1 MPHYKVTYFNGRGR
15 AEIIRLTLAAGG
27 AEFED
32 IRIERDQ
39 WPALKDS
46 TPFGQIP
53 ILEVDGVKLCQS
65 NSCARFVARKLG
77 LAGKDELEQAKAD
90 MIVDCLEDCIKPIL
104 TFFFEKDEAK
114 KAEGKKKYNDE
125 QLPAFLTSLEKL
137 LVGNNG
143 GDKFFVGNELTWADL
158 SFINFVGWTAMAGAD
173 PAKVLAKYPKLL
185 ALKERV
191 EKQPKVAAWIA
202 KRPKTEM

>member
-1 MPHYKVTYFNGRGR
+1 MSKYEVIYFNGRGR

-27 AEFED
+27 VEFVD
-32 IRIERDQ
+32 TRIERDQ

-46 TPFGQIP
+46 APFGQVP
-53 ILEVDGVKLCQS
+53 ILKVDGVQLCQS
-65 NSCARFVARKLG
+65 NSCARFVARRLK
-77 LAGKDELEQAKAD
+77 LAGKTDLEQAQAD
-90 MIVDCLEDCIKPIL
+90 MIVDCLEDSIKPIL
-104 TFFFEKDEAK
+104 TFFFEKDETK

-125 QLPAFLTSLEKL
+125 QLPSFLTLLEKL
-137 LVGNNG
+137 LTSNHG
-143 GDKFFVGNELTWADL
+143 GDKFFAGDELTWADL

-173 PAKVLAKYPKLL
+173 PTQVLAKYPKLA

-202 KRPKTEM
+202 KRPKTDF